1 MPTKLIR
8 SWPPAGY
15 CNVRLGFWL
24 PVGGLPVGSRGVIF
38 LHMAVKRVKEENYS
52 AGDPMGLGTLDSFG
66 VYVEADKSAGQ
77 QMKKLKVA
85 VIPGDGIGP
94 EITNAAVAV
103 MEAAAKK
110 FGLGLAFDSAPAA
123 AAAVDMGLPP
133 LPDNTLKLCTES
145 DAILCGPFGDPRWD
159 NAPPADRPERAKLI
173 LRKTFDLYA
182 NLRPVKP
189 VPALIDASPLK
200 RELIEGVDILIVREL
215 VGGLYFAE
223 PRGYFEDAKGKYGVN
238 TMKYHAWEVDRIGKV
253 AFEAAKLRRKRVH
266 SADKANALEVMQLW
280 RETMQKLH
288 DASYTDVELKHIFID
303 NCCMQIVSS
312 PKDFDV
318 IVAGN
323 MFGDILSDI
332 GAQITGSL
340 GMLPSASLGKGTPL
354 FEPVHGS
361 APDIAGKGK
370 ANPLAMILTV
380 GMLFTHAAKRP
391 DIGAAIDNA
400 VAKAL
405 DKGLRTADID
415 RGKGFKRVGTKEMG
429 EAVLKELQ

>member
-1 MPTKLIR
+1 
-8 SWPPAGY
+8 
-15 CNVRLGFWL
+15 
-24 PVGGLPVGSRGVIF
+24 
-38 LHMAVKRVKEENYS
+38 MALKRVREETYS
-52 AGDPMGLGTLDSFG
+52 AGDPMGLGSLDGFG
-66 VYVEADKSAGQ
+66 VYAEDAAKSAEHR
-77 QMKKLKVA
+77 MKELRVA

-94 EITNAAVAV
+94 EITDSAVAV
-103 MEAAAKK
+103 MQAAAKK
-110 FGLGLAFDSAPAA
+110 FDVGLLFESAPAA
-123 AAAVDMGLPP
+123 AAAVDLGLPP
-133 LPDNTLKLCTES
+133 LPDATLKLCQQS

-159 NAPPADRPERAKLI
+159 NAPPAERPERAKLM

-189 VPALIDASPLK
+189 VPALIEASPLK
-200 RELIEGVDILIVREL
+200 RALIDGADILIVREL

-223 PRGYFEDAKGKYGVN
+223 PRGYFEDAKGRYGVN
-238 TMKYHAWEVDRIGKV
+238 TMKYHAWEVERIGKV
-253 AFEAAKLRRKRVH
+253 AFEAARQRRKRVH

-280 RETMQKLH
+280 RETIQKYR
-288 DASYTDVELKHIFID
+288 DASYGDVDLRHIFID
-303 NCCMQIVSS
+303 NCCMQLVSS

-340 GMLPSASLGKGTPL
+340 GMLPSASLGTGVPL

-391 DIGAAIDNA
+391 DIGTAIDSA
-400 VAKAL
+400 VAKSL
-405 DKGLRTADID
+405 ERGLRTADID
-415 RGKGFKRVGTKEMG
+415 REGKFKRVGTKEMG

>member
-1 MPTKLIR
+1 LLD
-8 SWPPAGY
+8 SAWAA
-15 CNVRLGFWL
+15 
-24 PVGGLPVGSRGVIF
+24 IF
-38 LHMAVKRVKEENYS
+38 LPMALKRVREETYS
-52 AGDPMGLGTLDSFG
+52 AGDPMGLQEASFG
-66 VYVEADKSAGQ
+66 VYAEDTAKSAEHR
-77 QMKKLKVA
+77 MKELKVA

-94 EITNAAVAV
+94 EITEAAVAV
-103 MEAAAKK
+103 MKAAAKK
-110 FGLGLAFDSAPAA
+110 FELKVSYDSAPAA
-123 AAAVDMGLPP
+123 AAAVDLGLPP
-133 LPDNTLKLCTES
+133 LPDATLKLCQDS

-200 RELIEGVDILIVREL
+200 RELIEGTDILIVREL
-215 VGGLYFAE
+215 TGGLYFAE
-223 PRGYFEDAKGKYGVN
+223 PRGYFEDAKGRYGVN
-238 TMKYHAWEVDRIGKV
+238 TMKYHAWEVERISKV
-253 AFEAAKLRRKRVH
+253 AFESARLRRKRVH

-280 RETMQKLH
+280 RETAQKVH
-288 DASYTDVELKHIFID
+288 DTAYTDIALKHIFID
-303 NCCMQIVSS
+303 NCCMQLVSS

-332 GAQITGSL
+332 GAQLTGSL
-340 GMLPSASLGKGTPL
+340 GMLPSASLGQGTPL

-380 GMLFTHAAKRP
+380 GMMFTHAAKRP
-391 DIGAAIDNA
+391 DIGTAIDNA

-415 RGKGFKRVGTKEMG
+415 RDGKGKRVGCKEMG
-429 EAVLKELQ
+429 EAVLAALE